1 MLISFGAR
9 GSMSWSGAYRNG
21 NGHTNE
27 KKIRAEIDVY
37 NARVGAE
44 LVVEAPGQS
53 AAQCEGQRK
62 SSKGDSRGNAPIAD
76 EEANIGLETNEE
88 KVQDET
94 EVGDEREAGQ
104 RFVGKYVLL
113 ETGDAAHN
121 RGTEDDATDDFGNNA
136 RLANLLQGPMEKVTQ
151 DQDERGLDNEEDNGI
166 RGVVLGRDGA
176 LNDTGLRRGAVAIS
190 SLAARHDGYDFAT
203 LLLASWSCLESF
215 REILRRQ
222 LTRTSGATTEVE
234 GRSRESKGPRRRM
247 RRRRRRSGRGKRK
260 NEDAQ

>member
-1 MLISFGAR
+1 
-9 GSMSWSGAYRNG
+9 MSWSGAYRNG

-88 KVQDET
+88 KVQDKT

-104 RFVGKYVLL
+104 RFVGEDVLL
-113 ETGDAAHN
+113 ETGDAAHD

-136 RLANLLQGPMEKVTQ
+136 RLTNLLQGPMEKVTQ
-151 DQDERGLDNEEDNGI
+151 DQDERGLEATRLAGWGANSQKRLCLGVFFFVSYLDDEEDNGI

-176 LNDTGLRRGAVAIS
+176 LDDTGLRRGAVAIS
-190 SLAARHDGYDFAT
+190 SLGARHDGYEFAS
-203 LLLASWSCLESF
+203 LLLA
-215 REILRRQ
+215 
-222 LTRTSGATTEVE
+222 
-234 GRSRESKGPRRRM
+234 
-247 RRRRRRSGRGKRK
+247 
-260 NEDAQ
+260 N